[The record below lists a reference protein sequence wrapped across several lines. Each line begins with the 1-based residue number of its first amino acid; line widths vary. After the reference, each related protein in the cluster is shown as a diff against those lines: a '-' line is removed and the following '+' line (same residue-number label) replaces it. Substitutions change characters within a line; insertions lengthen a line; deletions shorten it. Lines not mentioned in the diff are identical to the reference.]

1 MNTKIAAL
9 AAFAAFGLAALPAMA
24 GPTCTGQGEKLPEE
38 KVQQMYVEKGYEIRK
53 WKISS
58 GGCYE
63 IYGIQEGKK
72 VEVYIDPWT
81 GEELQ
86 KNVEG

>member
-1 MNTKIAAL
+1 MRKTMLAATMLGFALTSGAAL
-9 AAFAAFGLAALPAMA
+9 A

-38 KVQQMYVEKGYEIRK
+38 KVQKMYEEKGIEIKK

-63 IYGIQEGKK
+63 IYGYENGER
-72 VEVYIDPWT
+72 VEIYIDPWT
-81 GEELQ
+81 GEVVQ
-86 KNVEG
+86 KYVE

>member
-1 MNTKIAAL
+1 MNGTITASTVFAVLAL
-9 AAFAAFGLAALPAMA
+9 SALPAFA
-24 GPTCTGQGEKLPEE
+24 GPTCTGRGAKLPEE
-38 KVQQMYVEKGYEIRK
+38 KVQQMYREQGYEIRK

-63 IYGIQEGKK
+63 IYGIRDGRK

-81 GEELQ
+81 GEELE
-86 KNVEG
+86 KHVED

>member
-1 MNTKIAAL
+1 MRRAIV
-9 AAFAAFGLAALPAMA
+9 FAACASLIALPALA
-24 GPTCTGQGEKLPEE
+24 GPTCTGSGEKLPEE
-38 KVQQMYVEKGYEIRK
+38 KVQQMYREKGIEIKK

-63 IYGIQEGKK
+63 IYGYEDGKR
-72 VEVYIDPWT
+72 VEIYIDPWT
-81 GEELQ
+81 GETVQ